1 MRGGQ
6 AVQER
11 HNVKQQFNSQLPT
24 HLGIIMDGNGRW
36 AKERNL
42 PRIAGHR
49 EGMKRAKETVEAVAR
64 RGIAFLSLYVFST
77 ENWKRPKSEVN
88 FLMSLLRDSIY
99 SEFDSLK
106 NNNVRL
112 VCSGRLAELPDNLAD
127 ELNALVAATKDNTG
141 LTLNLAINYGGR
153 AEIIDATKKIC
164 QDVLAGKVEIS
175 QITEDLYAR
184 YLYQPELP
192 PVDLIIRPSGEM
204 RLSNFLLWQGA
215 YAELVTLPT
224 LWPDFSEA
232 DLDAALLEYGSRD
245 RRFGGI
251 TE

>member
-1 MRGGQ
+1 
-6 AVQER
+6 
-11 HNVKQQFNSQLPT
+11 VKQRSNSQFPK

-49 EGMKRAKETVEAVAR
+49 EGMKRAKETVEAVAQ
-64 RGIAFLSLYVFST
+64 RGISFLSLYVFST

-88 FLMSLLRDSIY
+88 FLMNLLRDSIY
-99 SEFDSLK
+99 NEFDSLK
-106 NNNVRL
+106 KNNVRL
-112 VCSGRLAELPDNLAD
+112 VCSGRLADLPGNLAE
-127 ELNALVAATKDNTG
+127 ELVELVVATKDNSG

-164 QDVLAGKVEIS
+164 QDILAGNVQLS
-175 QITEDLYAR
+175 QITEELYTQ

-215 YAELVTLPT
+215 YAELVTLQT
-224 LWPDFSEA
+224 LWPDFTED
-232 DLDAALLEYGSRD
+232 DLDAALLEYCGRD